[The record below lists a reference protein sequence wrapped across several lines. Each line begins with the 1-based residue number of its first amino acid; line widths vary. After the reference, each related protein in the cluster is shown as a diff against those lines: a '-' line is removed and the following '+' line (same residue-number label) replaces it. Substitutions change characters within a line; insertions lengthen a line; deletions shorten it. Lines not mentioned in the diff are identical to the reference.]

1 MSAPMQEDAPGG
13 GNEGGSS
20 AGNIFTRKLGAF
32 PLWVW
37 MGLGLAGVLA
47 LSNWKKQKATA
58 ATANQG
64 NLPTAQTASGSTPAS
79 LIPQFVNQ
87 VYENPSPPVINVGPF
102 NNTQTTTTP
111 VTVNPPPVQPPH
123 PPPNSPPPNSPP
135 PPPPPQAAGQ
145 WVTVGVWTST
155 NAPWNSTLWG
165 IAQHTYGNGALY
177 PKIFAANKQ
186 GVVRPDGTSGFISN
200 PNLIHPGDRI
210 WVPA

>member
-1 MSAPMQEDAPGG
+1 MTQPAPMTEEPPGG
-13 GNEGGSS
+13 GGGG
-20 AGNIFTRKLGAF
+20 GNNPFTRHMGPF

-37 MGLGLAGVLA
+37 MGLGLAIVLA
-47 LSNWKKQKATA
+47 YANWSKAKKGA
-58 ATANQG
+58 ANANQG
-64 NLPTAQTASGSTPAS
+64 TLPTAQTASGSTPAS

-102 NNTQTTTTP
+102 NNTQT
-111 VTVNPPPVQPPH
+111 VTPPPVEDTDNDHPHPPGPPTGPPPGPPH
-123 PPPNSPPPNSPP
+123 PQP
-135 PPPPPQAAGQ
+135 AGQ
-145 WVTVGVWTST
+145 WVTVAPWSST

-186 GVVRPDGTSGFISN
+186 GIVRPDGTSGFISN

-210 WVPA
+210 FVPA